1 MYVCMYVTG
10 LCVLEWFRSHAFF
23 LKDQKE
29 CQNQNDTLIPC
40 LICSLYGIVLP
51 VLFAVWHLIKN
62 GRGLLLCH
70 MLSWSSAWTEDQ
82 TQGAGKYSGRFTD
95 FIIVVLP
102 GWSCV
107 RSLNLIPGTN
117 KRNNNQFERPR
128 RTYKLLLFIIT
139 KSMRAL
145 WLVNQLWFTVPVY
158 SLENRASSK
167 LLYKS
172 NRPQVSMVQRHDRPL
187 EIFEEH

>member
-95 FIIVVLP
+95 FGFVLCRATNNCRGERP
-102 GWSCV
+102 YSSDICISKGEH
-107 RSLNLIPGTN
+107 RNLIKRSRKGFEKTNFAGT
-117 KRNNNQFERPR
+117 KTILKVKMEISP
-128 RTYKLLLFIIT
+128 
-139 KSMRAL
+139 SMG
-145 WLVNQLWFTVPVY
+145 
-158 SLENRASSK
+158 K
-167 LLYKS
+167 
-172 NRPQVSMVQRHDRPL
+172 
-187 EIFEEH
+187 